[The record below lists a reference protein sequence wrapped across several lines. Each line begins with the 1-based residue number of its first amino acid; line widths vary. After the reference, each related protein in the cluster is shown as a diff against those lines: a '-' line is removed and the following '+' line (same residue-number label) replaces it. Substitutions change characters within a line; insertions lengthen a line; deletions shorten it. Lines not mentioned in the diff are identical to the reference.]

1 MTCPEFYNK
10 TAQQVIKLQ
19 SHIEMLPDVFQYIY
33 IALSPIEVKRAEFK
47 YVQYVG

>member
-1 MTCPEFYNK
+1 MCPEFCSK
-10 TAQQVIKLQ
+10 TVQQVIKLQ
-19 SHIEMLPDVFQYIY
+19 SHIEMLPHVFQYVC